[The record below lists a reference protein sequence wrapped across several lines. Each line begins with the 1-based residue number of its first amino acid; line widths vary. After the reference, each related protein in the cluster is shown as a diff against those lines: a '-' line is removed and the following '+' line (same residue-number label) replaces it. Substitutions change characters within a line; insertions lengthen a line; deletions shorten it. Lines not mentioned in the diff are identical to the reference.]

1 MLLLQ
6 KTPKVSNL
14 TSRFYTYRVT
24 FPGFP
29 WFYYGVHR
37 DNGKPYFGS
46 PVTHKWIWDFYECE
60 VQILEWFNSWEEALA
75 VEQRLIRPFLD
86 HPNCL
91 NEHCGGNL
99 SPAACRRGHSTMRE
113 NKIGIFS
120 PDFPNPSTFDSCS
133 SGGKIGGK
141 LPWWNNGTKNARSL
155 YCPGQG
161 WVQGRLVA
169 WKWFNNGQ
177 NNIRSNNC
185 PPGYVPGRVMPR
197 DKAGK
202 FIV

>member
-1 MLLLQ
+1 
-6 KTPKVSNL
+6 L
-14 TSRFYTYRVT
+14 TSKFYTYRVT

-46 PVTHKWIWDFYECE
+46 PVTHKWVWDFYECE

-75 VEQRLIRPFLD
+75 IEQRLIRPFLD
-86 HPNCL
+86 DPNCL

-99 SPAACRRGHSTMRE
+99 SPAACRRGHNTMKE

-120 PDFPNPSTFDSCS
+120 PDFPNPATFDSCS

-141 LPWWNNGTKNARSL
+141 LPWWNNGIKNARSL
-155 YCPGQG
+155 KCPGEG
-161 WVQGRLVA
+161 WVQGRLVS

-177 NNIRSNNC
+177 NNIRSNGC
-185 PPGYVPGRVMPR
+185 PLGYVPGRIMPR
-197 DKAGK
+197 NKAGK
-202 FIV
+202 FKV